1 MIRIIFSF
9 REGFYLLFSL
19 YLKYPKLLFYDL
31 RKYFYFFWKN
41 PYRIL
46 SRSPQSSLLKDG
58 NVYGETPWSALYK
71 MSKAFEITSSDVLY
85 DMGCGLGKSC
95 FWFSHVVGCQ
105 VVGIDNQIEF
115 IRFSSRIHKMLSSK
129 TTLFRLQD
137 FKDVSLSDASCVY
150 FYGSSY
156 SLRVLK
162 DLMQVFSKLSSGS
175 YVISISF
182 PLDFLPLGSELFFV
196 EKSCSVRFPW
206 GKTMAYKNIRR

>member
-1 MIRIIFSF
+1 M
-9 REGFYLLFSL
+9 
-19 YLKYPKLLFYDL
+19 
-31 RKYFYFFWKN
+31 
-41 PYRIL
+41 
-46 SRSPQSSLLKDG
+46 
-58 NVYGETPWSALYK
+58 YGETPWSALYK